1 VQRVGRSRR
10 GVDVCSVAD
19 TRRPN
24 PTIPDGM
31 HDWTLSAALMAKV
44 LAEKGY
50 HYQYLFAR
58 NAKHVDRPTVA
69 QTLPA
74 ALEWLWKGFPIP

>member
-1 VQRVGRSRR
+1 MLDHLAVLELENIDD
-10 GVDVCSVAD
+10 GVTA
-19 TRRPN
+19 RARLAH
-24 PTIPDGM
+24 GM

-44 LAEKGY
+44 LAAKGY
-50 HYQYLFAR
+50 HYQYVFAR

-74 ALEWLWKGFPIP
+74 AMEWLWKGHPIP

>member
-1 VQRVGRSRR
+1 
-10 GVDVCSVAD
+10 
-19 TRRPN
+19 
-24 PTIPDGM
+24 M

-44 LAEKGY
+44 LADKGY